1 MFESRPIDVVTENNQ
16 LSSITENP
24 KNLFEKLF
32 SFDGRTNR
40 LGYFGLTVLQIFIF
54 TIFISIAFLL
64 VGFSGEL
71 SVFICILCALFYL
84 VSFFAVGAR
93 RQHDFGRSGWF
104 QLLGFIPVAGVFIT
118 LSWFFFAGE
127 KGTNQ
132 YGEEPN

>member
-16 LSSITENP
+16 LSSIPENP

-32 SFDGRTNR
+32 GFDGRTNR
-40 LGYFGLTVLQIFIF
+40 LGYLGLTILQIILFWIGLLASYFLAISVDDGFFILC
-54 TIFISIAFLL
+54 IFIAF
-64 VGFSGEL
+64 
-71 SVFICILCALFYL
+71 FYA

-104 QLLGFIPVAGVFIT
+104 QLLGIIPVFGVFIT
-118 LSWFFFAGE
+118 FSWFFFAGE

-132 YGEEPN
+132 YGEEPR